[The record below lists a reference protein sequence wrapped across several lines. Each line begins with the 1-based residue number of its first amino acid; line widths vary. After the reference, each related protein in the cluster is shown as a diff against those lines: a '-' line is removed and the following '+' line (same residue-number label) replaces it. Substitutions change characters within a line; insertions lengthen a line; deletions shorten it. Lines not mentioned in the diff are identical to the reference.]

1 MRARFDLFFIAFV
14 AFSTSALSISYEL
27 LIARFLS
34 SVSLN
39 SVVSQSITIG
49 LFLLALGC
57 GAGAQSLLKP
67 KAPARVLVLIESLL
81 SIAGSFVLLFILW
94 RQLSIGVG
102 EALDP
107 VVKMNRLIYQAQ
119 LGTFLIGFL
128 SGFEIPLV
136 LDLLKAQT
144 SKMFGW
150 VLAIS
155 YVGGLLGTWLL
166 SLWLVPAVGL
176 LKASFV
182 LALLTAALGAIV
194 YLRYFMR
201 TLTWAF
207 LPLIV
212 SVFLP
217 QVLIKHAPE
226 IEQFYLKSYYYMMPM
241 SWSPHAIREM
251 RLLFST
257 MPKIERLS
265 SAYQDIDLVRNDYR
279 GDSSPDALVDG
290 QPGFTLFL
298 NQRLQFSSG
307 TVRVYHDLMI
317 HGSLNLARM
326 EPKRALIIG
335 GGDGLLAKELLK
347 YPSLESV
354 TLVELDSSVLDLAK
368 SYPPLVNLN
377 ERSLFDKR
385 VNVVIGDGFTWA
397 RTHTETYDCVF
408 VDLPHPHS
416 YELSRL
422 YSREF
427 YLSIAKLVKPD
438 GFMVFDFPFY
448 ALAKRED
455 PTEIRTATSI
465 LNAVRAS
472 GFKTVRAFGFWESFL
487 IGFKKDFSPE
497 FDYARLDPLVSDQ
510 SVSQFAFIDPA
521 PFSDTSV
528 EANTVF
534 KPHWLR
540 Y

>member
-1 MRARFDLFFIAFV
+1 MRARFDLFFIAFI
-14 AFSTSALSISYEL
+14 AFATSALSISYEL

-57 GAGAQSLLKP
+57 GAGAQSFLKP

-81 SIAGSFVLLFILW
+81 SIAGSFVLIFILW
-94 RQLSIGVG
+94 RQLSIGAG
-102 EALDP
+102 EALEP
-107 VVKMNRLIYQAQ
+107 AVKMNRLIYQAQ
-119 LGTFLIGFL
+119 IGTFIVGFL

-155 YVGGLLGTWLL
+155 YVGGLIGTWLL

-176 LKASFV
+176 LKASFA
-182 LALLTAALGAIV
+182 LALLTAALGAVV
-194 YLRYFMR
+194 YLRYFAR
-201 TLTWAF
+201 TFTWAAF
-207 LPLIV
+207 PLILA
-212 SVFLP
+212 VFLP
-217 QVLIKHAPE
+217 QTLIKHSGE
-226 IEQFYLKSYYYMMPM
+226 IEQFYLKSYYYLIPDK
-241 SWSPHAIREM
+241 WTPHAIHQM
-251 RLLFST
+251 QLLFST
-257 MPKIERLS
+257 MPNIQRLS
-265 SAYQDIDLVRNDYR
+265 SAYQDIDIVQDDYR
-279 GDSSPDALVDG
+279 GEG
-290 QPGFTLFL
+290 QPGYHLFL
-298 NQRLQFSSG
+298 NQHLQFGSE
-307 TVRVYHDLMI
+307 TARIYHDLMI
-317 HGSLNLARM
+317 HGSLNLAKMKPQRV
-326 EPKRALIIG
+326 LIIG

-347 YPSLESV
+347 YKTLESI
-354 TLVELDSSVLDLAK
+354 TLVELDPAILNLAK
-368 SYPPLVNLN
+368 AYPPLVKLN
-377 ERSLFDKR
+377 ENSLVDKR
-385 VNVVIGDGFTWA
+385 VHVVIGDGFTWA
-397 RTHTETYDCVF
+397 REQSEQFDCVF

-438 GFMVFDFPFY
+438 GFMAFDFPFF
-448 ALAKRED
+448 ALAKRGD
-455 PTEIRTATSI
+455 AREIRTATSI
-465 LNAVRAS
+465 TNAVRAS
-472 GFKTVRAFGFWESFL
+472 GFKTIRMFGFWESFL
-487 IGFKKDFSPE
+487 IGFKKDFNPT
-497 FDYARLDPLVSDQ
+497 FDYQALDPLVSDQ
-510 SVSQFAFIDPA
+510 SVSQFSFIDPA
-521 PFSDTSV
+521 PYSDAGV